1 MLTPEGFERFP
12 RRRRAALGHVFT
24 ALPDAFFGV
33 CLCRDIEQALIGFS
47 VLYYRG
53 GLAVDR
59 QNHRALRLLEL
70 LKKRNGIVPK
80 RGQGMNVLS
89 NVQS

>member
-1 MLTPEGFERFP
+1 MLTPKRFERFP
-12 RRRRAALGHVFT
+12 RRSHAALGHVFT
-24 ALPDAFFGV
+24 TLPDAFFDV

-47 VLYYRG
+47 VLHYRG

-70 LKKRNGIVPK
+70 LKKRHGIVPK
-80 RGQGMNVLS
+80 RGQVLNVLGE
-89 NVQS
+89 VQS